1 MAGTGG
7 VRVLALILAPPVTV
21 VTEAQA
27 LLAEEPPADGGPIGG
42 LVVGGEDWIERGG
55 DAGVAGVAGGET
67 LRLR

>member
-27 LLAEEPPADGGPIGG
+27 LLTEEPPADDGLIGE

-55 DAGVAGVAGGET
+55 GAGVARGET

>member
-27 LLAEEPPADGGPIGG
+27 LLAEEPPADGGLIGG
-42 LVVGGEDWIERGG
+42 SVVGGEDWLERGG
-55 DAGVAGVAGGET
+55 GAGVAEGET